1 MSTFDSKART
11 FRHRN
16 EINVLLQMTD
26 TVEPINAIVYTSLGE
41 RASDLLNDSRAF
53 IPVRLDGGETM
64 IVAKTQIKSLVEQSA
79 ETEKPDLKGE
89 CFDKKHDAQ
98 PETKKQT
105 LASYDPYILLRVA
118 RDANI
123 EEIRSAYKARIK
135 AVHPDALASLCLDE
149 DIEKAA
155 VLATQKVNY
164 AYRKI
169 MQERESKTI
178 RMA

>member
-16 EINVLLQMTD
+16 EINVQLRLTGD
-26 TVEPINAIVYTSLGE
+26 REPMAATIFASLGE
-41 RASDLLNDSRAF
+41 RASDLLNDQRAF
-53 IPVRLDGGETM
+53 IPIRLERGDTI
-64 IVAKTQIKSLVEQSA
+64 IVAKSQIASILELPSEEQ
-79 ETEKPDLKGE
+79 KPDTKSRN
-89 CFDKKHDAQ
+89 FDDKTNPQSEIRKSAK
-98 PETKKQT
+98 ETG
-105 LASYDPYILLRVA
+105 DPYSLLRVSP
-118 RDANI
+118 DAGLD
-123 EEIRSAYKARIK
+123 EIRAAYKARIK

-169 MQERESKTI
+169 LKERENTTA
-178 RMA
+178 RTV

>member
-16 EINVLLQMTD
+16 EINVLLQMAGTA
-26 TVEPINAIVYTSLGE
+26 EPINAIVYTSLGE

-53 IPVRLDGGETM
+53 IPVRLGGGETM
-64 IVAKTQIKSLVEQSA
+64 IVAKTQITSLIEQSA
-79 ETEKPDLKGE
+79 ETEKSDIKGE
-89 CFDKKHDAQ
+89 CFDKKPDAQ